1 MSNLESALKI
11 RALARNHQKLF
22 SESIPLIASENIMS
36 PLAMEMLTTD
46 LGFRYAEGLPHHRYY
61 QGNGFV
67 DQIED
72 LTTDLGKKLFNAKQC
87 DPRPISGTNAN
98 TSVIYGLL
106 KPGEKITVPDLAG
119 GGHIS
124 AASFG
129 AVGLRGLKV
138 FNYPYDP
145 ETMTVLPDEA
155 SKLIIREKPKVCLL
169 GQSVFLFPTPMK
181 EMADAFQEAGSR
193 VWYDGAHVLGLIA
206 GGKFQK
212 PLSEGADIVTGSTHK
227 TFPGP
232 QRGIVL
238 GNTGE
243 DVWKGVQRGLF
254 PGTLS
259 NHHLN
264 SMAALG
270 VTIAEEL
277 EFGKDYAEAIIRNSK
292 TLAGTLAENGIKI
305 LGESRGYT
313 ESHTLV
319 ADVSSNG
326 GGRRVAEDLE
336 KAGIIVNKNLL
347 PGDSSKDSQNPSGI
361 RIGTQEITR
370 IGFQKDDV
378 IELGR
383 LMSDLIQGKNGIE
396 KTRSMALEMKA
407 RFEEIKYCFGSMRPY
422 SYFEIFNAR

>member
-1 MSNLESALKI
+1 MTFRDEAFKI
-11 RALARNHQKLF
+11 RSLAMQHQRFF

-61 QGNGFV
+61 QGNSFV

-72 LTTDLGKKLFNAKQC
+72 LTTDLGKRLFQSRYC

-98 TSVIYGLL
+98 TSVIYGLM
-106 KPGEKITVPDLAG
+106 KPGDTVAAPDLAG

-129 AVGLRGLKV
+129 AVGLRGLKIL
-138 FNYPYDP
+138 NYPFDP
-145 ETMTVLPDEA
+145 ETMIIIPDEA
-155 SKLIIREKPKVCLL
+155 SKMIIREKPKVCLF
-169 GQSVFLFPTPMK
+169 GQSVFLFPTPLR
-181 EMADAFQEAGSR
+181 EMRDAFQEVGCR
-193 VWYDGAHVLGLIA
+193 IWYDGAHVLGLIA
-206 GGKFQK
+206 GKKFQQ
-212 PLSEGADIVTGSTHK
+212 PLKEGAEIITGSTHK

-232 QRGIVL
+232 QRGIII
-238 GNTGE
+238 GNAE
-243 DVWKGVQRGLF
+243 EEVWKKIQRGVF
-254 PGTLS
+254 PGTIS

-270 VTIAEEL
+270 VTLAEEL
-277 EFGKDYAEAIIRNSK
+277 DFGEAYASAVIENSK
-292 TLAGTLAENGIKI
+292 ILAETLHSEGIRI
-305 LGESRGYT
+305 LGESRGFT

-319 ADVSSNG
+319 ADVRTNG
-326 GGRRVAEDLE
+326 GGRKVAEDLE

-370 IGFQKDDV
+370 IGFSKNDV
-378 IELGR
+378 RDLGR
-383 LMSDLIQGKNGIE
+383 LMSLVIKGRSEPE
-396 KTRSMALEMKA
+396 KIREETRSIKSN
-407 RFEEIKYCFGSMRPY
+407 FNSVKYCYGKLEPY
-422 SYFEIFNAR
+422 RYIEIFGE